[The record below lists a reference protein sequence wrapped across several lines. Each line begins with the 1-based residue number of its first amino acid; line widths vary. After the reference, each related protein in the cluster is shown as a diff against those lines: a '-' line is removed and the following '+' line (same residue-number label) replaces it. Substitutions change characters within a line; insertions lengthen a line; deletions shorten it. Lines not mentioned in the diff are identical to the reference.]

1 MSVKHTALHA
11 QHKPILKAVVLHF
24 CARAAPAP
32 YCLQDLPGGVPRS
45 IWKWQGSI
53 QRRLFDSVPF
63 YLRESE
69 AAGGCQHCT
78 FVLRYKVI
86 DGQLYTDN
94 KRRWAC
100 WDECEKSD

>member
-1 MSVKHTALHA
+1 VF
-11 QHKPILKAVVLHF
+11 VLHLRS
-24 CARAAPAP
+24 C
-32 YCLQDLPGGVPRS
+32 CLQDLPGGIPRS

-53 QRRLFDSVPF
+53 PRRLFDLVPF

-86 DGQLYTDN
+86 DGQLYTDK

-100 WDECEKSD
+100 WGGRDNPL